1 MTTTPRI
8 LLFLRI
14 GLHVLVALLLV
25 IGIVGEWGNA
35 PAVAL
40 AVVFALVYV
49 AGTVWHNRG
58 REFSRGVGWAWLA
71 LVCALWVGMTLL
83 APTFVWLLFPLVFL
97 ILYLVPLPLG
107 PVLAVV
113 AWAVAVAV
121 TGPAY
126 GVGGFVG
133 PAIGT
138 VLAIVIYYSY
148 EALKRDAEH
157 YRALAATLAD
167 TREELAA
174 TQHEAGVLEE
184 RTRLSREIHDTLA
197 QGFSSIVLLTR
208 AASKSLRIDP
218 QSTAETLQVVEATAK
233 DNLNQARQLVTGEV
247 PASQS
252 LEQRVA
258 ELARQAEA
266 RQRALG
272 QKFSAQCTVAQGI
285 DGPAAD
291 IVERVVRE
299 GLSNVVR
306 HSHASQAVV
315 TIEQVGD
322 EITVDVF
329 DNGHGIS
336 AEPGYGLRGV
346 RARVEEA
353 GGELAVESSSSGT
366 VLAARLKGNVHD

>member
-25 IGIVGEWGNA
+25 IGIAGAWGNL
-35 PAVAL
+35 PAVLL

-49 AGTVWHNRG
+49 VGTVWHNRG
-58 REFSRGVGWAWLA
+58 LAFSKAAGWAWLA
-71 LVCALWVGMTLL
+71 LISALWVGMTLL

-107 PVLAVV
+107 PVLAVI

-157 YRALAATLAD
+157 YRALAQTLAD
-167 TREELAA
+167 TREELAES
-174 TQHEAGVLEE
+174 QHEAGVLEE

-197 QGFSSIVLLTR
+197 QGLSSIVLLTR
-208 AASKSLRIDP
+208 SALKTLQVDP
-218 QSTAETLQVVEATAK
+218 QATAETLRVVEETAK
-233 DNLNQARQLVTGEV
+233 DNLDQARQLVAGEV

-252 LEQRVA
+252 LEQRVR

-272 QKFSAQCTVAQGI
+272 HKFSVQCTVSPGI
-285 DGPAAD
+285 DGPVAD
-291 IVERVVRE
+291 IAERVVRE

-306 HSHASQAVV
+306 HSQATQAVV
-315 TIEQVGD
+315 TIEQVGY

-329 DNGHGIS
+329 DNGRGIS
-336 AEPGYGLRGV
+336 AEPGYGLRGL

-366 VLAARLKGNVHD
+366 VLAARLKGQAHD